1 MLVPAEKEADAE
13 TKGRRRRTGAQG
25 GTKKAKECERG
36 WVGRGSAK
44 NRANL
49 GPGHAREISAYE
61 EITPRREISLRGE
74 FRRAHVEIRY
84 GVISILKVTAV
95 H

>member
-1 MLVPAEKEADAE
+1 ME
-13 TKGRRRRTGAQG
+13 
-25 GTKKAKECERG
+25 
-36 WVGRGSAK
+36 

-49 GPGHAREISAYE
+49 GLGHAREISAYG
-61 EITPRREISLRGE
+61 EITPRREISPRGE

>member
-1 MLVPAEKEADAE
+1 MREERKKGKNEKGKMGGLVE
-13 TKGRRRRTGAQG
+13 
-25 GTKKAKECERG
+25 
-36 WVGRGSAK
+36 

-49 GPGHAREISAYE
+49 GPGHAREISAYG
-61 EITPRREISLRGE
+61 EITPRREISLQGE

>member
-1 MLVPAEKEADAE
+1 MRQKQTRRRWEGKGG
-13 TKGRRRRTGAQG
+13 GRRRNEKREKNVRGRVG
-25 GTKKAKECERG
+25 GLVE
-36 WVGRGSAK
+36 

-49 GPGHAREISAYE
+49 GLGHAREISAYG
-61 EITPRREISLRGE
+61 EITPRREILPQGE

-84 GVISILKVTAV
+84 GVISILKVTTV

>member
-1 MLVPAEKEADAE
+1 ME
-13 TKGRRRRTGAQG
+13 
-25 GTKKAKECERG
+25 
-36 WVGRGSAK
+36 

-49 GPGHAREISAYE
+49 GPGHAREISAYG
-61 EITPRREISLRGE
+61 EITPRREISPRGE
-74 FRRAHVEIRY
+74 FRRAHVKIRY